1 METQTAPRHERRIV
15 TSDERRTMSIG
26 EAAQRLGVGR
36 STLYEAANRGELP
49 VLRIGRRRVVRC
61 ATVDRLL
68 EDKAPADG
76 TA

>member
-1 METQTAPRHERRIV
+1 METQTPARREWPIV
-15 TSDERRTMSIG
+15 PTGERRTMSIE
-26 EAAQRLGVGR
+26 EAARRLGIGR

-61 ATVDRLL
+61 ATVERLL
-68 EDKAPADG
+68 ADKPPADS